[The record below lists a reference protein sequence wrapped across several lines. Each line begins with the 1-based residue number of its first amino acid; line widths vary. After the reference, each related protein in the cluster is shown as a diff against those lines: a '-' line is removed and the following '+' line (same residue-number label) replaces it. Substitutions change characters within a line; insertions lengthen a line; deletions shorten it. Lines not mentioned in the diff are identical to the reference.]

1 MSYLKKTAVA
11 VLALS
16 SSAVFAGTMGPV
28 CTPGN
33 VTVPC
38 ERTAW
43 DFGVQAL
50 YLDTT
55 YDNGSPNW
63 WGGYGSGYDF
73 GGFNETRWNNNWR
86 NDWNWGFKLEGSYH
100 FHTGNDINV
109 NWYHL
114 TNSNN
119 DHHNNSGW
127 GWDNN
132 RNRGPRWD
140 AVNVELGQHVDFSE
154 WKVIRFHGG
163 VQYARIA
170 DHRRNHNNGFGAFG
184 AGFGGFGTGFGGFGT
199 SFFGANAFGNHHEA
213 RFNGFGPR
221 FGADM
226 SYMVGNGFSVY
237 ANGATA
243 LLIGSSRPAFQFDPA
258 FPVSLIPVAAG
269 FPVLPAFG
277 TLPGTGFAALN
288 TFNHHNRTIM
298 VPELEGKLGAKY
310 TYAMA
315 SGDLT
320 LDVGYMWVNY
330 FNARHT
336 VFNHGT
342 IVDGFGVRRHLGFED
357 RSSNVAFNGPYA
369 GVKWVG
375 NFV

>member
-298 VPELEGKLGAKY
+298 VP
-310 TYAMA
+310 
-315 SGDLT
+315 
-320 LDVGYMWVNY
+320 
-330 FNARHT
+330 
-336 VFNHGT
+336 
-342 IVDGFGVRRHLGFED
+342 
-357 RSSNVAFNGPYA
+357 
-369 GVKWVG
+369 
-375 NFV
+375 